1 MICPQVNRPVG
12 AEVTHKPILPTP
24 NAVFLSLTQ
33 VVWLLMRSPSLGS
46 THPPT
51 PPYIY
56 PPIQS
61 FIHLSIHPST
71 HPHVHSYI
79 YLSIYPSIYPVI
91 LNYGIWRA
99 SLAFELQ
106 LGLIAWRSLKW
117 DLTLTFFQ
125 EIVHS
130 RHNPLLTFLSVECYY
145 QSMFPLQWWASVLLL
160 ASSHCTSLHICSFL
174 ASVPLLHLKCLLPH
188 GHLLKF
194 CPCFKTPLWILSR
207 SSQKLSPLL

>member
-1 MICPQVNRPVG
+1 MVGIMIVLAFRTKVGFCRFLSILLGMALFSLNSTVDVISVGWIMSPSTPPPTTHTLWRKKENHSSFVICPQVNRPVG

-79 YLSIYPSIYPVI
+79 YLSIYPSI
-91 LNYGIWRA
+91 
-99 SLAFELQ
+99 
-106 LGLIAWRSLKW
+106 
-117 DLTLTFFQ
+117 
-125 EIVHS
+125 
-130 RHNPLLTFLSVECYY
+130 LS
-145 QSMFPLQWWASVLLL
+145 F
-160 ASSHCTSLHICSFL
+160 
-174 ASVPLLHLKCLLPH
+174 
-188 GHLLKF
+188 
-194 CPCFKTPLWILSR
+194 
-207 SSQKLSPLL
+207 